1 MESNTHMRLSP
12 QLVLGLCAIGFGILL
27 TLDNLHIMHFDDV
40 WRFWPAILIVVGMV
54 QILWAGSTSGLG
66 TGAILAAAG
75 ALLLL
80 DNLNYLRFSFWDYW
94 PLILVAIGASVAWQA
109 LERGHRPS
117 AGSGDTV
124 TGFALLSG
132 VVRSCNS
139 QSFQG
144 GDLTAIMGGCEIDLR
159 QASIANGDPVINAL
173 AFWGGVE
180 IKIPED
186 WNVRSSVIPLLGGFE
201 DKTRPP
207 REAGAKTLHIKG
219 FAIMGG
225 IEVRN

>member
-1 MESNTHMRLSP
+1 METNVHNRLSP

-27 TLDNLHIMHFDDV
+27 TLDNLDLMRFHDV
-40 WRFWPAILIVVGMV
+40 WRFWPAVLIVVGVM
-54 QILWAGSTSGLG
+54 QILWADRTSGLG
-66 TGAILAAAG
+66 SGAVLAAVG
-75 ALLLL
+75 AVLLLG
-80 DNLNYLRFSFWDYW
+80 NLHILRFSLWNYW
-94 PLILVAIGASVAWQA
+94 PLILVAIGASIAWQA
-109 LERGHRPS
+109 LERGHDPS
-117 AGSGDTV
+117 TSARDLV
-124 TGFALLSG
+124 TGFAFMSG

-139 QSFQG
+139 QSFRG

-159 QASIANGDPVINAL
+159 QASITADGAAINAL

-186 WNVRSSVIPLLGGFE
+186 WNVQSSVIPLLGGFE

-207 REAGAKTLHIKG
+207 REASTKTLFLKG